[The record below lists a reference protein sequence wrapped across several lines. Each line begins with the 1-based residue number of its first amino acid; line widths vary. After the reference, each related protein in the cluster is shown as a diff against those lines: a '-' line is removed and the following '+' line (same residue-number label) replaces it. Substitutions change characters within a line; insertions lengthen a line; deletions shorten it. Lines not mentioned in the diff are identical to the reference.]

1 MQRAG
6 YRHHCRVRRLGA
18 NWQLVR
24 WPRFQYENS
33 KKMEENPV
41 SPPWISG
48 LRTETGPLA
57 DWKGLEHE
65 KGIRTEDIAWGPQK
79 VLASLQ
85 ERRKREGPRPR
96 QLTQSVTHWRG
107 SQWANLRYFYKD
119 SSQQKSEIK
128 SNSAQRVSN
137 TVLNIF
143 KILVYQDAK
152 KYYYENVPYSERNIG
167 TLD

>member
-1 MQRAG
+1 MPRAG

-96 QLTQSVTHWRG
+96 QLTQSPTGEAASGQICDTFIRILLNRSQRSSLTLLKG
-107 SQWANLRYFYKD
+107 SATQ
-119 SSQQKSEIK
+119 S
-128 SNSAQRVSN
+128 
-137 TVLNIF
+137 
-143 KILVYQDAK
+143 
-152 KYYYENVPYSERNIG
+152 
-167 TLD
+167 

>member
-1 MQRAG
+1 MGPPEGARIPAG
-6 YRHHCRVRRLGA
+6 KEDEGGA
-18 NWQLVR
+18 
-24 WPRFQYENS
+24 S
-33 KKMEENPV
+33 AK
-41 SPPWISG
+41 
-48 LRTETGPLA
+48 TT
-57 DWKGLEHE
+57 H
-65 KGIRTEDIAWGPQK
+65 T
-79 VLASLQ
+79 
-85 ERRKREGPRPR
+85 
-96 QLTQSVTHWRG
+96 VTHWRG